1 MRYVV
6 LCLVFLIAPLAGCA
20 DKGADKAARA
30 EAWADEVGRET
41 LKGPECQFNKYGI
54 GGCTD

>member
-20 DKGADKAARA
+20 DKG
-30 EAWADEVGRET
+30 ADEVGRET

-54 GGCTD
+54 GGCTE